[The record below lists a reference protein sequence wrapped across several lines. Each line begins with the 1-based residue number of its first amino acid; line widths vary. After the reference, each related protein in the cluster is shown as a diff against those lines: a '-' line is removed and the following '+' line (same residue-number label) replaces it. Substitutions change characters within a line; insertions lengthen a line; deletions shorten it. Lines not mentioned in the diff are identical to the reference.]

1 MSKATSNEVHKQTDE
16 EVAQDFLVFLKKFN
30 LKKEINLEA
39 FKMTRWHRD
48 PFAQGA
54 YSYFKVGTTPEDFKA
69 LKSPIDNKLWF
80 IGEHCNPELNAFTH
94 SAYDTGLWA
103 AE

>member
-1 MSKATSNEVHKQTDE
+1 MEVYKLTDE
-16 EVAQDFLVFLKKFN
+16 EVANDFLAFIKKFN
-30 LKKEINLEA
+30 LKTEVTLKA

-54 YSYFKVGTTPEDFKA
+54 YSYFKVGTTSEDIKA

-80 IGEHCNPELNAFTH
+80 IGEHCNPVMNVYTH
-94 SAYDTGLWA
+94 SAFDTGL
-103 AE
+103 